1 MSKTV
6 RRKIG
11 KEQLFTG
18 VRALVMGLGLH
29 GGGVATAKW
38 LARHGAK
45 VTATDKRTKEVL
57 SDSIKALKGVP
68 VRYVLGEHRHQDF
81 RTNDLI
87 VVNPGVPRE
96 SEYLATANRAGKRI
110 ENDASLFFRYSTNP
124 VIAVTGTRG
133 KTTVTLWVATL
144 LKKKY
149 HEVLPSG
156 NTPDNAFLKEFE
168 RLSACDARA
177 GVQGKDVPV
186 VAEMSSWQLERLSSG
201 GRAPHVAVVTNLY
214 PDHLNRYNGIRDYA
228 NAKANIFLFQRPDDF
243 LIMNHDNA
251 WTPYFLKKKPKALL
265 FFISKK
271 ALPKNAHGLFVQGGM
286 LIFRFDGMEQKLFSI
301 KRFTELYG
309 VHNLENLM
317 NAVLAVK
324 LFDPTVV
331 VTLRDVLHLPTP
343 KMRQEVVG
351 KKGRL
356 TVVNDS
362 CATSPDGTIA
372 AIERFRKLGNIVL
385 ITGGTDKNLEFGEL
399 AVAIKKFIPAARLV
413 LLEGSATKKL
423 IAAFPGSDLSRLNLD
438 KKVLKNLDSCV
449 AEAFRVAK
457 KLKGKTIILFSPGA
471 ASFEKFLHE
480 FDRGA
485 QFNKLVKKYFS

>member
-11 KEQLFTG
+11 KEHIFTG
-18 VRALVMGLGLH
+18 IRALVMGLGLH

-45 VTATDKRTKEVL
+45 VTATDKRTKEILV
-57 SDSIKALKGVP
+57 DSIRALQGVP
-68 VRYVLGEHRHQDF
+68 VKYVLGGHRHQDF

-96 SEYLATANRAGKRI
+96 SEYLETAIRAGKRI

-124 VIAVTGTRG
+124 VIAITGTRG

-144 LKKKY
+144 LQKKY
-149 HEVLPSG
+149 HDVLPSG

-177 GVQGKDVPV
+177 EVHGDIPV

-228 NAKANIFLFQRPDDF
+228 NAKVNIFLFQQSDDF
-243 LIMNHDNA
+243 LILNHENA

-271 ALPKNAHGLFVQGGM
+271 ALPKNAHGLFVRSGM

-324 LFDPTVV
+324 LFDPTIAVS
-331 VTLRDVLHLPTP
+331 LRDVLHLPTP
-343 KMRQEVVG
+343 KMRQEIVA

-356 TVVNDS
+356 TIVNDS

-372 AIERFRKLGNIVL
+372 AIERFRKMGNIVL
-385 ITGGTDKNLEFGEL
+385 VTGGTDKNLEFGAL
-399 AVAIKKFIPAARLV
+399 AMMIKKFILAQNLI

-423 IAAFPGSDLSRLNLD
+423 IAAFPGSELSRLNLD

-449 AEAFRVAK
+449 AEAFRAAK
-457 KLKGKTIILFSPGA
+457 KLTGKTTILFSPGA

-480 FDRGA
+480 FDRGE
-485 QFNKLVKKYFS
+485 QFNILVKKYKK